1 MTTDSIQ
8 ISGHVTASAYS
19 DEQLPDDWSNRT
31 DSERLD
37 YLRGVEP
44 DEQIDESNVTT
55 IGMHEYF
62 AENLD
67 PTDGTINLQ
76 ADYLAIGTDDTTPDS
91 SNRSLNA
98 EYFRKQVS
106 DGIVS
111 GNELQVDT
119 LIQSSEANGSTIR
132 EVGLFT
138 DTSGGGNERM
148 LNHAVIADIQ
158 KDNTRNITVEVT
170 LTFSAA

>member
-1 MTTDSIQ
+1 MNEHIT
-8 ISGHVTASAYS
+8 ISGQVTASSYS
-19 DEQLPDDWSNRT
+19 TESLPADWDDRS
-31 DSERLD
+31 DSEKID
-37 YLRGVEP
+37 YLKSEQPEEQVVET
-44 DEQIDESNVTT
+44 NTTT

-67 PTDGTINLQ
+67 PSDGTLNLQ
-76 ADYLAIGTDDTTPDS
+76 ADYLALGTDATTPDS
-91 SNRSLNA
+91 TNRSLNA
-98 EYFRKQVS
+98 EYFRTDTN

-119 LIQSSEANGSTIR
+119 LVESSEANGSTIQ

-138 DTSGGGNERM
+138 DTNGGANERM
-148 LNHAVIADIQ
+148 LNHSVIADIQ
-158 KDNTRNITVEVT
+158 KDDTRNITIEVT